1 MKRLIKVLIIVIISI
16 ITIPVYAENYKVKEL
31 IPLNTK
37 TTIKT
42 DNFTYIELYTDQ
54 NKVYFN
60 GVLNRTQDERLISVS
75 IGLFD
80 KNKKNIG
87 TINDCKT
94 YLLKLK
100 PKEQM
105 SHAVDITS
113 EFMQKGKTN
122 KDVKYI
128 AILGDNINCRQTGS
142 LDYIGKTIEEIGKSS
157 KSIFTDDVV
166 LTLKI
171 VGGVIGILLLLF
183 LYKFLFTKQFINIDG
198 EDVRRAYKTTNK
210 KKNNNEEKFI
220 WVKKKKK

>member
-1 MKRLIKVLIIVIISI
+1 
-16 ITIPVYAENYKVKEL
+16 
-31 IPLNTK
+31 
-37 TTIKT
+37 
-42 DNFTYIELYTDQ
+42 
-54 NKVYFN
+54 
-60 GVLNRTQDERLISVS
+60 
-75 IGLFD
+75 
-80 KNKKNIG
+80 
-87 TINDCKT
+87 
-94 YLLKLK
+94 
-100 PKEQM
+100 
-105 SHAVDITS
+105 
-113 EFMQKGKTN
+113 MQKGKTN

-220 WVKKKKK
+220 WVEEKEEVKEEKEEKEEKTEEKIDLKEMYK